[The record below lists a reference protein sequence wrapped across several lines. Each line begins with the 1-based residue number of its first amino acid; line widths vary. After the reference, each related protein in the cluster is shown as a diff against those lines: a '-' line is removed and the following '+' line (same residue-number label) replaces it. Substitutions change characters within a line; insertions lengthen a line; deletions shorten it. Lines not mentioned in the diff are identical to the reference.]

1 MKKVP
6 LLGKRLVQQAECTV
20 WVDESPAGQLTL
32 ELREPYSDQ
41 PQRDRTILLGRRRDG
56 QSLIGWVALT
66 RRNSG
71 LTGHIE
77 SVGFVPT
84 DGDVDVRATTSD
96 GVFRFI
102 GGALLDA
109 DSTFAWHDESNPLWE
124 PLLDPNTTSGEPLA

>member
-1 MKKVP
+1 MKAP
-6 LLGKRLVQQAECTV
+6 LA
-20 WVDESPAGQLTL
+20 S
-32 ELREPYSDQ
+32 S
-41 PQRDRTILLGRRRDG
+41 LLNFANRIPTSHR
-56 QSLIGWVALT
+56 
-66 RRNSG
+66 
-71 LTGHIE
+71 E